1 MHLNLNTHMH
11 TTLQKHIDVYLCE
24 CIVTSLEAGLGWSCR
39 HYRSSFPA
47 RWSPWK
53 WSKVPRFVP
62 SSTWHTLWMVSK
74 SCTSWKLWYTNIYKN
89 FLNPQYLQYL
99 HFFFRI
105 LPIISNDH
113 PLIQWMEYLGDHS
126 NGAHMG
132 SSHHGN
138 MADMACF
145 RGGNW
150 LKVGICM
157 FSLRGANFEQPDN
170 KYIKISLK
178 FVTMPRYLNS
188 SASFS

>member
-11 TTLQKHIDVYLCE
+11 TTLQKHIDVYLSE
-24 CIVTSLEAGLGWSCR
+24 CIVTSMEAGLGWSCR

-74 SCTSWKLWYTNIYKN
+74 SCTSWKLLYK
-89 FLNPQYLQYL
+89 YL
-99 HFFFRI
+99 HLLTFWIHSIYSIYTFFQD
-105 LPIISNDH
+105 LTH
-113 PLIQWMEYLGDHS
+113 HIQW
-126 NGAHMG
+126 
-132 SSHHGN
+132 SSHHGMIWRWGTCHGN